1 MKKKKS
7 LFLKIFSLLMI
18 FCMSFIFVGCTKS
31 KEDKNTDVDDS
42 EIEGELG
49 DEFDDEFLDEMSL
62 PMRGARVLYREEN
75 YFGEGGSGAQAGQ
88 NLDYYSEYAYVVL
101 QALYYTYGIVNSSY
115 APVYLG
121 LGEDMTK
128 YSEIEPYLY
137 DSIRYQ
143 VDTVGTVT
151 HTKTQGA
158 STTTPLNE
166 NSYSIV
172 GADTTAGW
180 NWKFNF
186 DYMIGSR
193 SSAINQATLTA
204 SEGSNRIVLQNSY
217 NTMIRAIYEN
227 NEFSL
232 GYQNSYLGTDNPENV
247 EGYSDLV
254 RALEYAIYCYALGAE
269 PAEVTVTPNNSVEN
283 GYTVDINGDSV
294 KDALT
299 KIKDSFNKN
308 ASFVGLTTRQM
319 TKLKNWI
326 CQEVIGVNA
335 ANNKDKFLTY
345 NSVVEITDSE
355 GNVVGYELGNPV
367 DPDATLG
374 RNYKDAVSIIVN
386 EVCKQV
392 PIGRPDGETSG
403 GTIDDKFLSSRI
415 KDYAGD
421 NFMVTEDEHL
431 SEANGIPAAEYQ
443 SVVLK
448 LLDETTVEGIEIAL
462 KYDADLD
469 GVQEGVWDKNKYL
482 DIIVELNY
490 YHAASGQMYVVGSEQ
505 ARVYD
510 GPFDPHYDGDNR
522 EMQKLVDEM
531 YNGEIGGNVLFF
543 DYKAAV
549 RKQIEQETAA
559 GGTNIPTMEAFEKL
573 LDDEEAITLGG
584 FSDFGGGAFDAAKT
598 AEGLLLVGSSP
609 ARRYYEL
616 VENQPNE
623 MFNVGGE
630 DRMMAYTT
638 GRLNKS
644 VMASDPDKCDY
655 LEVVY
660 KVLRDPDDMKPGSA
674 NNSKNYKFYTGIYWA
689 Y

>member
-1 MKKKKS
+1 
-7 LFLKIFSLLMI
+7 MI

-88 NLDYYSEYAYVVL
+88 NLDYYSEYAYKVL
-101 QALYYTYGIVNSSY
+101 EGLYGTYGIVEDRTFSTYLPEFNSQNISY
-115 APVYLG
+115 
-121 LGEDMTK
+121 
-128 YSEIEPYLY
+128 IY

-151 HTKTQGA
+151 HTKTQGS

-172 GADTTAGW
+172 GADTAAGW
-180 NWKFNF
+180 NWRIAYNHVIDKDDNITSPIEGAVTIPESG
-186 DYMIGSR
+186 DYLYAKKIQYD
-193 SSAINQATLTA
+193 ALVNELK
-204 SEGSNRIVLQNSY
+204 NYSY
-217 NTMIRAIYEN
+217 VVP
-227 NEFSL
+227 
-232 GYQNSYLGTDNPENV
+232 YLGTTNPENV
-247 EGYSDLV
+247 EGYSELV

-623 MFNVGGE
+623 IFNVGGE

>member
-1 MKKKKS
+1 
-7 LFLKIFSLLMI
+7 
-18 FCMSFIFVGCTKS
+18 MSFIFVGCTKS

-88 NLDYYSEYAYVVL
+88 NLDYYSEYAYKVL
-101 QALYYTYGIVNSSY
+101 AGLYGTYGIIDNSTFSTYLPEFNSQNISY
-115 APVYLG
+115 
-121 LGEDMTK
+121 
-128 YSEIEPYLY
+128 IY

-186 DYMIGSR
+186 DYMIGAR

-227 NEFSL
+227 NEFRL

-247 EGYSDLV
+247 EGYSELV

-319 TKLKNWI
+319 TKLKN
-326 CQEVIGVNA
+326 C
-335 ANNKDKFLTY
+335 
-345 NSVVEITDSE
+345 
-355 GNVVGYELGNPV
+355 
-367 DPDATLG
+367 
-374 RNYKDAVSIIVN
+374 II
-386 EVCKQV
+386 
-392 PIGRPDGETSG
+392 
-403 GTIDDKFLSSRI
+403 L
-415 KDYAGD
+415 Y
-421 NFMVTEDEHL
+421 
-431 SEANGIPAAEYQ
+431 
-443 SVVLK
+443 
-448 LLDETTVEGIEIAL
+448 IE
-462 KYDADLD
+462 
-469 GVQEGVWDKNKYL
+469 
-482 DIIVELNY
+482 
-490 YHAASGQMYVVGSEQ
+490 
-505 ARVYD
+505 
-510 GPFDPHYDGDNR
+510 
-522 EMQKLVDEM
+522 
-531 YNGEIGGNVLFF
+531 
-543 DYKAAV
+543 
-549 RKQIEQETAA
+549 
-559 GGTNIPTMEAFEKL
+559 
-573 LDDEEAITLGG
+573 
-584 FSDFGGGAFDAAKT
+584 
-598 AEGLLLVGSSP
+598 
-609 ARRYYEL
+609 
-616 VENQPNE
+616 
-623 MFNVGGE
+623 
-630 DRMMAYTT
+630 
-638 GRLNKS
+638 
-644 VMASDPDKCDY
+644 
-655 LEVVY
+655 
-660 KVLRDPDDMKPGSA
+660 KVLGVKSCK
-674 NNSKNYKFYTGIYWA
+674 KNFL
-689 Y
+689 